1 MVPRVALHLEG
12 LVSDL
17 LRSLWTCTSY
27 SKKYILNVFTC
38 LRGKIIVHNVS
49 LCVCV
54 CVCVYLK
61 KITKNRFLT
70 QTIPSKFYL
79 QSLPLSLFWLRV
91 YLHKHKH
98 TQTHT
103 HTHTHTHTCIDIPS
117 DEESIYFSKAQ
128 YIFIKETNHNF
139 DIGHQR
145 KVKCEEIWNIY
156 RFTLLY
162 S

>member
-1 MVPRVALHLEG
+1 MHRVALHLEG

-38 LRGKIIVHNVS
+38 LMGKIIVHDVS

-61 KITKNRFLT
+61 KSLKIDFWHKLFHQSSIYNHCHYHYSGYGCIYININT
-70 QTIPSKFYL
+70 SK
-79 QSLPLSLFWLRV
+79 
-91 YLHKHKH
+91 
-98 TQTHT
+98 HT
-103 HTHTHTHTCIDIPS
+103 HTTCIDIPS
-117 DEESIYFSKAQ
+117 DEESTYFSKAQ

-156 RFTLLY
+156 RFSLLY